1 MDVFPAS
8 RWSGAAGR
16 KPTVEQAQG
25 TSVAANV
32 TNGSHWETVVFWLL
46 LAGLFVASVL
56 AGYMFWLKLSFR

>member
-1 MDVFPAS
+1 M
-8 RWSGAAGR
+8 
-16 KPTVEQAQG
+16 
-25 TSVAANV
+25 AANV